1 MAYKNVVKEED
12 LPDEEA
18 GDQQNSTETSSE
30 ADASVEMDRGMTVSF
45 SGETIQVA
53 DVEVRKDDVAL
64 ALAVGAVLYEVI
76 G

>member
-1 MAYKNVVKEED
+1 MPYKNVVEEED
-12 LPDEEA
+12 LNEEDS
-18 GDQQNSTETSSE
+18 GDQQNQTETSSE
-30 ADASVEMDRGMTVSF
+30 AEASVEMDRGTTMSF

-76 G
+76 R